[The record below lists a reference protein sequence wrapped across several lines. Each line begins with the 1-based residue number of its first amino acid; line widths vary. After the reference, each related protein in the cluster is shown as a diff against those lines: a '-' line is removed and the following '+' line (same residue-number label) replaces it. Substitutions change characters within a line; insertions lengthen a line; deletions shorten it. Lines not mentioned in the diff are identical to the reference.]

1 MKRMLHLARRLA
13 ARTPADRDRYLDFL
27 RVAALL
33 LVVLG
38 HWLVRVVIAPD
49 GAPEAHYL
57 LALQPGW
64 QAATPLFQVMP
75 LFFLVGGVVNLRSW
89 RRARAEGRGATEW
102 LRGRAQRLLTPA
114 VPLVLGVAALGLG
127 AEVLAPG
134 RAILDPWIALIP
146 LWFLAAYLA
155 VTALTPWSAAMH
167 ARGHSPALI
176 AVAAG
181 LALGVDL
188 LRLSG
193 VGPVAGTQPLVGLPN
208 FVLVWGAVH
217 QLGHMWIDGR
227 LPARPLGQFGLA
239 AAGVGTLAVL
249 IGALGWP
256 LSMVPVAGTL
266 APNNAAPP
274 TVALLA
280 LAGVQTGLALSL
292 RAPAERWLA
301 RPIVWAAVALAG
313 ARLMTLFLW
322 HQMALVVAVNVA
334 VPAGWLPLSDAVDL
348 RYWLLRPVWLG
359 AAALVLAGIVA
370 AMGRLER
377 GRGAPLPGGAA
388 VTLLGVGLVAAGLAA
403 LLWAPLAPPGTVT
416 AAAVSGVALFATGC
430 RALGIT
436 WRRTARRA

>member
-1 MKRMLHLARRLA
+1 MQRVRHLAQRLA
-13 ARTPADRDRYLDFL
+13 ERTPADRDRYLDFL

-38 HWLVRVVIAPD
+38 HWLVRVVVAPD
-49 GAPEAHYL
+49 GVPEAQYL

-64 QAATPLFQVMP
+64 QVATLLFQVMP

-89 RRARAEGRGATEW
+89 RRARAEGHGATDW
-102 LRGRAQRLLTPA
+102 LRGRAQRLLRPA
-114 VPLVLGVAALGLG
+114 VPLVLAVAVLGLG
-127 AEVLAPG
+127 AEALAPG

-155 VTALTPWSAAMH
+155 VTALTPWSAAVH
-167 ARGHSPALI
+167 ARGHSPVLM

-188 LRLSG
+188 LRLGG

-208 FVLVWGAVH
+208 FVLIWGAVH
-217 QLGHMWIDGR
+217 QLGHLWADGR
-227 LPARPLGQFGLA
+227 LPARPLGQLGLA
-239 AAGVGTLAVL
+239 AAGAGALAVL

-274 TVALLA
+274 TLALLA
-280 LAGVQTGLALSL
+280 LALVQTGLALGL

-301 RPIVWAAVALAG
+301 RPMVWAVVALAG

-334 VPAGWLPLSDAVDL
+334 VPAGWLPVPEAVDL
-348 RYWLLRPVWLG
+348 RYWRLRPLWLG
-359 AAALVLAGIVA
+359 AAALVLAGLVA
-370 AMGRLER
+370 AMGRLE
-377 GRGAPLPGGAA
+377 GRHSTPLPGGAA
-388 VTLLGVGLVAAGLAA
+388 ATLLGVGLVAAGLAA
-403 LLWAPLAPPGTVT
+403 LLWAPLAPPGVVT
-416 AAAVSGVALFATGC
+416 TAAVSGVALFVAGC

-436 WRRTARRA
+436 WRSTTRQA